1 MRSIAKTPPNSR
13 PSLVGWSLA
22 LGALSVLVAQG
33 VLVPLDQQIA
43 GWAAALRSSMLD
55 GPIRTLT
62 WFGGSTWT
70 LLGLS
75 GLSALAWRR
84 DGWAAA
90 RMIWLAFLLGAVL
103 EVILRL
109 SVAQWRPDTTTL
121 PPAMDAVTHFELAGF
136 PSGHAFRSAFVF
148 GWLAVEAG
156 GWSHHLPGF
165 ASSEPPHGGSPS
177 ASRQV
182 VGWPRAGWW
191 RALCL
196 GMTALVGFTRVYLNR
211 HWATDVAGAW
221 LVVLTTVAM
230 ARWWEQRR
238 SR

>member
-1 MRSIAKTPPNSR
+1 WVNVFRSP
-13 PSLVGWSLA
+13 W
-22 LGALSVLVAQG
+22 
-33 VLVPLDQQIA
+33 
-43 GWAAALRSSMLD
+43 LD
-55 GPIRTLT
+55 GPMRTLT

-70 LLGLS
+70 LLGVS

-84 DGWAAA
+84 GGWAAV
-90 RMIWLAFLLGAVL
+90 RMLWLAFLLGAAL

-109 SVAQWRPDTTTL
+109 SVAQWRPDTAAL
-121 PPAMDAVTHFELAGF
+121 PPAMGAVTRFELAGF

-156 GWSHHLPGF
+156 G
-165 ASSEPPHGGSPS
+165 
-177 ASRQV
+177 R
-182 VGWPRAGWW
+182 PRAGWW

-196 GMTALVGFTRVYLNR
+196 VMTALVGFTRVYLNR

-238 SR
+238 NA

>member
-1 MRSIAKTPPNSR
+1 MRSIAKTLPDSR
-13 PSLVGWSLA
+13 PALLWWALA

-33 VLVPLDQQIA
+33 VLAPLDQQLA
-43 GWAAALRSSMLD
+43 GWVAALRSPMLD
-55 GPIRTLT
+55 GPMRTLT

-70 LLGLS
+70 LLGVS

-84 DGWAAA
+84 GGGAAV
-90 RMIWLAFLLGAVL
+90 RMPWLAFLLGAVI
-103 EVILRL
+103 EVLLRV
-109 SVAQWRPDTTTL
+109 SVAQWRPDTTAL
-121 PPAMDAVTHFELAGF
+121 PPAMDAMTRFELAGF

-148 GWLAVEAG
+148 GWLAVEA
-156 GWSHHLPGF
+156 
-165 ASSEPPHGGSPS
+165 
-177 ASRQV
+177 R
-182 VGWPRAGWW
+182 GWPRAGWW

-196 GMTALVGFTRVYLNR
+196 VMTALVGFTRVYLNR

-238 SR
+238 HA